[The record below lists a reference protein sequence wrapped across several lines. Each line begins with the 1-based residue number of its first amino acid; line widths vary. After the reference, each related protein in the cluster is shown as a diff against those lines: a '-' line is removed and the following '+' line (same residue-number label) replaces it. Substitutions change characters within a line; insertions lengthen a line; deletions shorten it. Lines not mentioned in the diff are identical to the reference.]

1 MKRMIFLPL
10 FLFILSFF
18 SVNTWA
24 KGQIVSEVGLFDIS
38 SAITPATLD
47 YLKLHLPKLPSD
59 SLVLIK
65 MNTPGGLITTT
76 KDIITLLSNQPR
88 PVVIWI
94 TPEGASA
101 ASAGAIIA
109 SSAHLIYM
117 SPGTNMG
124 AATPVGLGEDIKQG
138 DGKNKAINDLTA
150 MVRAL
155 SESRGRPGKPFEEM
169 IKTAA
174 SYTDKEALKLQI
186 INGIA
191 SSQSE
196 ILASINGKSIIVQG
210 QEVVLEFQKHMEVKT
225 YDQTLGQEILE
236 VLANPSTAY
245 FLFLIGVAL
254 IYFELQAP
262 GGYIAGTVGVCFLIL
277 AGVAFQVL
285 PLNWG
290 AMGLIAAGIVLLIME
305 VFIVSY
311 GLLSA
316 LGIAAFVVGSL
327 FLFHA
332 EEGFISIQYPVLL
345 STLAG
350 VGFSV
355 GIILYYFYREKKK
368 SSQPSDF
375 FLPVGAE
382 GSVIQI
388 SSHGSYQVRVKGEI
402 WNATSEDTLA
412 IGDKVHVEKVLATQ
426 LIIQV
431 KKVNV
436 L

>member
-1 MKRMIFLPL
+1 MKARA
-10 FLFILSFF
+10 LSL
-18 SVNTWA
+18 S
-24 KGQIVSEVGLFDIS
+24 VSEVGVFEIN

-47 YLKLHLPKLPSD
+47 YLKLHLPKLPD
-59 SLVLIK
+59 NSLILIK

-76 KDIITLLSNQPR
+76 KDIITLLTNQPR
-88 PVVIWI
+88 PVVVWI

-117 SPGTNMG
+117 SQGTNMG

-138 DGKNKAINDLTA
+138 DGRNKAINDLTA

-155 SESRGRPGKPFEEM
+155 SESRGRNAKPFEEM

-174 SYTDKEALKLQI
+174 SYTDKEALKLSI

-191 SSQSE
+191 STQSE
-196 ILASINGKSIIVQG
+196 ILAAINGKTIMVQG
-210 QEVVLEFQKHMEVKT
+210 KSSTLEFKEHLEVKV
-225 YDQTLGQEILE
+225 YEQTLGQQILE

-262 GGYIAGTVGVCFLIL
+262 GGFIAGTIGVCFLIL

-285 PLNWG
+285 PLDWG
-290 AMGLIAAGIVLLIME
+290 AMGLIAAGVILLVME

-311 GLLSA
+311 GLLSI

-327 FLFHA
+327 FLFHGD
-332 EEGFISIQYPVLL
+332 EGFITIQYPVLL

-355 GIILYYFYREKKK
+355 AVIVYYFYRERKKQQT
-368 SSQPSDF
+368 SSDF
-375 FLPVGAE
+375 FLPQGAE
-382 GSVIQI
+382 GIVLNLSN
-388 SSHGSYQVRVKGEI
+388 GSIQVRVKGEI
-402 WNATSEDTLA
+402 WNATSTDILNV
-412 IGDKVHVEKVLATQ
+412 GDKILVESVSPTQ
-426 LIIQV
+426 LILHV
-431 KKVNV
+431 KKIIAR
-436 L
+436 